1 VGDHRLNFSI
11 HLNFRANEN
20 EVPNRFGKH
29 YKKVVGNI
37 FYNLRAS
44 FYINTSHVI
53 SMKGFFLGTL
63 LVKVKYTR
71 QNYFMNFFR
80 RTWAILKQTVL
91 NFFQDDSFSYASSI
105 AFYTIFSLPAI
116 LIISIHIGATVYER
130 DVVQTELIN
139 QVGRLIGKE
148 SAASIEEILIN
159 AALDSTGTLAKIVG
173 IATLVFSATTV
184 FISLQTSINKIW
196 GIKPKPERGFLK
208 YIIDRLLSLAM
219 VISLGFLLLVSLV
232 IDTALVVIQ
241 NGLSVVFA
249 GWTLYVVTTIN
260 ILISL
265 GLITLIFA
273 MMFKVLPDAKIKW
286 KDVWVGSLIT
296 TMLFTLGKYLIGF
309 YLGNSSVN
317 SAYGAAGSLVI
328 ILIWVYYSTV
338 IFLFGAELTSVYTEK
353 TGSEIKPYQHAVKVQ
368 MVEVEKDTENGETV
382 VSDQKARHESPVSID
397 VKS

>member
-1 VGDHRLNFSI
+1 
-11 HLNFRANEN
+11 
-20 EVPNRFGKH
+20 
-29 YKKVVGNI
+29 
-37 FYNLRAS
+37 
-44 FYINTSHVI
+44 
-53 SMKGFFLGTL
+53 
-63 LVKVKYTR
+63 
-71 QNYFMNFFR
+71 MNFFR

-148 SAASIEEILIN
+148 SAASIEEILVN

-196 GIKPKPERGFLK
+196 GIKPKPERGVVK

-232 IDTALVVIQ
+232 IDTLLVVIQ
-241 NGLSVVFA
+241 NGLSLVFA
-249 GWTLYVVTTIN
+249 GWTLYVVTTMN
-260 ILISL
+260 IVISL

-353 TGSEIKPYQHAVKVQ
+353 TGSEIKPYHHAVKVQ

-382 VSDQKARHESPVSID
+382 VSDQKARHESPVSVD